1 MWNNLVLRVPA
12 FFVFGLIFGSFSN
25 ALIFRIPSKEYSIV
39 RPRRSICP
47 GCKHELSWKD
57 NIPLISYILLGG
69 RCRYCGKPI
78 SIRYPI
84 VELLT
89 ASLYAINALVFSLAM
104 ATALSVLTT
113 GLIVSSFIDL
123 DHYMIPDSGVIMVG
137 IGAFAWSTLEGR
149 FPENIL
155 HALLVTGAMVAFF
168 LIANHVRKDSFG
180 FGDVELL
187 AALSLGTGIIGS
199 LYTIMIASFS
209 ALIVYAVTAAAKG
222 RHFDRK
228 AQLPFGPFIAIGG
241 YSTLLFLDFIEALY
255 RV

>member
-1 MWNNLVLRVPA
+1 
-12 FFVFGLIFGSFSN
+12 
-25 ALIFRIPSKEYSIV
+25 
-39 RPRRSICP
+39 
-47 GCKHELSWKD
+47 
-57 NIPLISYILLGG
+57 
-69 RCRYCGKPI
+69 
-78 SIRYPI
+78 
-84 VELLT
+84 
-89 ASLYAINALVFSLAM
+89 
-104 ATALSVLTT
+104 
-113 GLIVSSFIDL
+113 
-123 DHYMIPDSGVIMVG
+123 
-137 IGAFAWSTLEGR
+137 
-149 FPENIL
+149 
-155 HALLVTGAMVAFF
+155 MVAFF

-222 RHFDRK
+222 RRFDRK